1 MKATFQTPFSN
12 LGQSP
17 EGCSSYTFPKMM
29 GAAKVSTFLIL
40 WIQELRDFWEWD
52 SFKIMKVF
60 IKRNRKLQKIIKS
73 LWLEN
78 NLIIQQASELLLFNK
93 KITAQ
98 EALERNLV
106 TEVFPD
112 HDFQRSVQGRI
123 QLYSKLPKLVG
134 GTEW

>member
-1 MKATFQTPFSN
+1 
-12 LGQSP
+12 
-17 EGCSSYTFPKMM
+17 
-29 GAAKVSTFLIL
+29 
-40 WIQELRDFWEWD
+40 
-52 SFKIMKVF
+52 MKVF

-134 GTEW
+134 GIE